1 MTGGEDRFMAAMH
14 QMRDAFQVLK
24 EDAPW
29 GAYDAENGQFYDGYA
44 EVKEMF
50 AVALAASE
58 TVAAYWV
65 QGAVTEAPDTWMYLT
80 GCSFDTR
87 EELEEVFQRQFA
99 PIQGQ
104 GCRYRKVQVEETV
117 TRTVTVLP

>member
-1 MTGGEDRFMAAMH
+1 VTGGEDRFMAAMH

-58 TVAAYWV
+58 TVRRVLGAGCGDRSPGHVDVPDRV
-65 QGAVTEAPDTWMYLT
+65 QLRHARGAGRGVPAPV
-80 GCSFDTR
+80 R
-87 EELEEVFQRQFA
+87 A
-99 PIQGQ
+99 HPGQ